1 VRVGVCAVGNAMSLS
16 VGADFIVAA
25 LATWLG
31 AVVLTRT
38 PRAVAAW
45 VFALLTAMIAAW
57 GALRVVAELT
67 TDADVRDRASSGEVA
82 VAPLLLAAFLHFIFV
97 VTAREQWR
105 GAQRAALA
113 VAYGLGLLIALLS
126 LTDRQHPIAI
136 RPPYRTLGGF
146 DAPLLGWGWIGF
158 RAALLALAVCWVWL
172 AWRASLRTGAG
183 REQLT
188 ALLAAALCAAVGG
201 LATILLADLGHPEWP
216 GTALIAVSL
225 GLATYAVFAQG
236 LFRDAGAARRSFSYS
251 LSAGVLTAGY
261 VALLLGLERLS
272 RHALKTDTPLVT
284 ALAIVL
290 TIALFD
296 PLRARIVALATPR
309 SARRDRAHRRLM
321 RALGDE
327 LLTAQRPRAAIQPA
341 LAQLCRTLGIRA
353 ATVADASDAP
363 VAAYGAP
370 ESPAVLTLP
379 LQAADRAQGT
389 LVIGP
394 KRSRLPYTRAETAL
408 LDNAAAFIAASLHL
422 DERESRQAAALE
434 ALAAERAA
442 LQSRE
447 TALASALTV
456 AEAPGRVVGLHVWAL
471 GPLRVERDS
480 ERIRQWGGAK
490 AGTRQAE
497 AMFAFLLDRAER
509 GVAKDEFL
517 EVIWPDVPLDK
528 GDLAFHRTLGGL
540 RRTLE
545 PDLKRGGDA
554 TAIIYHNDR
563 YRLDPSLVVW
573 SDVAAFR
580 AHVAD
585 SAGAETAAMIAAL
598 EAARTLYRGEYLD
611 DCPFYGDS
619 AYVEERRELLRGQ
632 FVDVLLALAAQYEVR
647 GDLPLAAM
655 CYREA
660 VQASGNDCP
669 RADAGLVRLGVT
681 V

>member
-1 VRVGVCAVGNAMSLS
+1 
-16 VGADFIVAA
+16 
-25 LATWLG
+25 
-31 AVVLTRT
+31 
-38 PRAVAAW
+38 
-45 VFALLTAMIAAW
+45 MIAAW

-113 VAYGLGLLIALLS
+113 VAYGLGLIVALLS

-136 RPPYRTLGGF
+136 RPPYRTISGF

-158 RAALLALAVCWVWL
+158 RAVLLALTVWWVWL

-188 ALLAAALCAAVGG
+188 ALLAAAVCAAVGG

-216 GTALIAVSL
+216 GTTLIAVSL

-327 LLTAQRPRAAIQPA
+327 LLTVQRPRAAIQPA

-353 ATVADASDAP
+353 ATVADASAAP
-363 VAAYGAP
+363 VAAYGTPA
-370 ESPAVLTLP
+370 SPAVLTLP
-379 LQAADRAQGT
+379 LQAADRALGT
-389 LVIGP
+389 LAVGP

-422 DERESRQAAALE
+422 DERELRQAAALD
-434 ALAAERAA
+434 ALVAERVA

-447 TALASALTV
+447 AALASALTV
-456 AEAPGRVVGLHVWAL
+456 AEAPARVVGLHVWAL
-471 GPLRVERDS
+471 GPLRVERDG
-480 ERIRQWGGAK
+480 ERLRQWGGAK

-509 GVAKDEFL
+509 GVAKDEFF

-528 GDLAFHRTLGGL
+528 ADLAFHRTLGGL

-545 PDLKRGGDA
+545 PDLKRGGNA

-563 YRLDPSLVVW
+563 YRLDLSLVVW

-585 SAGAETAAMIAAL
+585 SAGAETAAMITAL
-598 EAARTLYRGEYLD
+598 EAARALYRGEYLD
-611 DCPFYGDS
+611 DCPFYSDS
-619 AYVEERRELLRGQ
+619 EYVEERRELLRGQ
-632 FVDVLLALAAQYEVR
+632 FVDVLLALAAHYAAR
-647 GDLPLAAM
+647 GDLPSAAT

-669 RADAGLVRLGVT
+669 RANAGLARLGVA